1 MVVVNSKQPGL
12 ACNMLVVNCFPV
24 SVNVSYIIHF
34 RENDGD
40 DDDDDDDDGGVA
52 PAA

>member
-12 ACNMLVVNCFPV
+12 PCEMLVVNHFPV
-24 SVNVSYIIHF
+24 SVTLYF
-34 RENDGD
+34 RENDGDGD